1 MLLFK
6 PKILYVRN
14 QKTKKFVPI
23 LAIRGAK
30 GPPGTIDNIS
40 DYLTSETGDSEDLAM
55 SQKGVTLL
63 LADVESDLESIGR
76 ELEEIKLSFDEV
88 ATKTALKETN
98 SALTE
103 AKAELTNIKNTL
115 EFIYGNGTLGLK
127 FEIEGTTCYVAG
139 IGYAINNTKI
149 VIPSKIYNIPVTA
162 IGNNAFSNCTFTSIV
177 IPDSIKR
184 IGNSA
189 FSGCNSLT
197 SVSIPNSVL
206 AIDNYAFFGCTSL
219 VAITLPDSV
228 RSLGAYVFSGC
239 SNLTRIII
247 PKSAYSIPTFAFSG
261 CTNLA
266 SITIPISVTSID
278 SNAFSNCDNLK
289 DIYYSGSESDWAAID
304 IDANNLSVINAATIH
319 FNSET

>member
-1 MLLFK
+1 MFLFK
-6 PKILYVRN
+6 PKILYVRD
-14 QKTKKFVPI
+14 QKTNKFVPL

-40 DYLTSETGDSEDLAM
+40 DYLTSKTGDSEDLAM

-63 LADVESDLESIGR
+63 LAGIEEELENIGT
-76 ELEEIKLSFDEV
+76 ELEEINLKFNEV
-88 ATKTALKETN
+88 ATKTALIETN

-103 AKAELTNIKNTL
+103 AKAELTNINNTL

-162 IGNNAFSNCTFTSIV
+162 IGNNAFSSCTFTSVV
-177 IPDSIKR
+177 IPDSIKSIDYAAFYDCDSLEIVT
-184 IGNSA
+184 IGSGVKSIGSSA
-189 FSGCNSLT
+189 FHGCSSLESIT
-197 SVSIPNSVL
+197 IPNSVL
-206 AIDNYAFFGCTSL
+206 DIGTYA
-219 VAITLPDSV
+219 
-228 RSLGAYVFSGC
+228 FSGC
-239 SNLTRIII
+239 SSLTSIII
-247 PKSAYSIPTFAFSG
+247 PKSVHSIPTFAFSG
-261 CTNLA
+261 CTSLA
-266 SITIPISVTSID
+266 SITIPINVTNID
-278 SNAFSNCDNLK
+278 SNAFSDCNNLK